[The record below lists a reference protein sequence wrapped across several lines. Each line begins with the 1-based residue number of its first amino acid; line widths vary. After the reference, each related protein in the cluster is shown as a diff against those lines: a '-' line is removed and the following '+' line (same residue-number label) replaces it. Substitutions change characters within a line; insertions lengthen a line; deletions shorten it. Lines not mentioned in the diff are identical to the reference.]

1 MILRYGSIG
10 TEVSKLQNFLNIEP
24 DGVFGGETEKAV
36 KEWQRENGLLD
47 DGVVGPLTWDAMGI
61 ATTDAQEMV
70 YETENGLI
78 INRHY
83 LPKGEYKNEI
93 TKKEY
98 LYLHHTAGWNNPFK
112 TIDDWGRD
120 SRGAIATEFVIGGQS
135 IRGDDDKYDGVVAQ
149 AFPEGCYAWHLGP
162 NGNHKMHTDSVGIE
176 ICNFGFLNNGKTYS
190 GIVAAESQKAILDTP
205 YYGFKEWHK
214 YSDEQLK
221 NLKLLILHIANR
233 DNIDVRKGVIE
244 WIKKDIK
251 KAFMKIDD
259 AYMGR
264 VKGMWMHNNNSYPNK
279 SDLFPQAEL
288 IDMLL
293 TL

>member
-1 MILRYGSIG
+1 MILRKGSKG
-10 TEVSKLQNFLNIEP
+10 SEVAKLQTFLKIGS
-24 DGVFGGETEKAV
+24 DGDFGPNTEKAV
-36 KEWQRENGLLD
+36 KSWQSANGLYP

-61 ATTDAQEMV
+61 ATTDNSELV
-70 YETENGLI
+70 YETSNGLI

-83 LPKGEYKNEI
+83 LPKDEYRNEI
-93 TKKEY
+93 TEKDY

-120 SRGAIATEFVIGGQS
+120 SRGKIATEFVVGGQS
-135 IRGDDDKYDGVVAQ
+135 VTGDNNKYDGVVAQ

-162 NGNHKMHTDSVGIE
+162 NGNHYMHTHSVGVE
-176 ICNFGFLNNGKTYS
+176 ICNFGFLKNGKTYS
-190 GIVAAESQKAILDTP
+190 GAVAAETQKAILEES
-205 YYGFKEWHK
+205 YYGFKEWHR

-221 NLKLLILHIANR
+221 NTKLLILHIAER
-233 DNIDVRKGVIE
+233 DNIDVRKGMIE

-259 AYMGR
+259 AYYGR
-264 VKGMWMHNNNSYPNK
+264 VKGMWMHNNNSYPDK
-279 SDLFPQAEL
+279 SDLFPQDEL

-293 TL
+293 TI